1 MNLRKAREITKTADS
16 RLKEIEEAKKVM
28 EKEKEREL
36 IEQAQKQ
43 TEVEDRKKLAARFPK
58 KPNEVFT
65 NCWNCGTVVRLNN
78 TERKSSP
85 LRVLRIAECP
95 KCGCYQIDR
104 VDNTIKSLEF
114 DRFLKGFR

>member
-1 MNLRKAREITKTADS
+1 MNIRKAREIAKTADS

-43 TEVEDRKKLAARFPK
+43 TEVEDRKKITAKFPK

-114 DRFLKGFR
+114 DRFLKEFR

>member
-1 MNLRKAREITKTADS
+1 MNLRIAREIAKTADS
-16 RLKEIEEAKKVM
+16 RLREIKEAKKIV

-43 TEVEDRKKLAARFPK
+43 KEIEERKKLAARFPK

-78 TERKSSP
+78 TERKSSR

-95 KCGCYQIDR
+95 KCGYYQIDR
-104 VDNTIKSLEF
+104 VDNTINSLEF
-114 DRFLKGFR
+114 DRFLRGFR

>member
-1 MNLRKAREITKTADS
+1 MNIRKAHEITKTADS
-16 RLKEIEEAKKVM
+16 RLKEIEEAKEVV

-43 TEVEDRKKLAARFPK
+43 TEVEERKKLAARFPK

-65 NCWNCGTVVRLNN
+65 NCWKCGIVVKLNN

-95 KCGCYQIDR
+95 KCGYYQVDR
-104 VDNTIKSLEF
+104 VDNTVNSLEF
-114 DRFLKGFR
+114 DGFLKEFR